1 MLGLSW
7 QPQIAEKV
15 LTVEQVDTGFV
26 LADVRAILARRVP
39 IRNMGAV
46 ATRSAESPNT
56 PSSSTLCVIA
66 MLVPPLL
73 CSRQCL
79 DLSNVASKAV
89 ECGPFPGIH
98 ISSFSQQR

>member
-1 MLGLSW
+1 MT
-7 QPQIAEKV
+7 P
-15 LTVEQVDTGFV
+15 
-26 LADVRAILARRVP
+26 ADCRAILAQRVP
-39 IRNMGAV
+39 IRDMGAV

-56 PSSSTLCVIA
+56 PSSSELCVIA

-79 DLSNVASKAV
+79 DLSNAAPMAV

-98 ISSFSQQR
+98 ILSSSQQR